1 MHLRKGEIN
10 LWVSD
15 MDRSSGFYLEAF
27 GFKQLE
33 GDETYR
39 KLSHGD
45 ITLTLFQARK
55 KEAYAPETGMM
66 SMMTCDLLMD
76 NFDACV
82 EGVKNAGGRVSDIG
96 AFEGKRHTLFRDLDG
111 INWELIEA

>member
-1 MHLRKGEIN
+1 MQLRTHEIN

-15 MDRSSGFYLEAF
+15 LERAAGFYREAF
-27 GFKQLE
+27 GFKQVE
-33 GDETYR
+33 SDDAFR

-45 ITLTLFQARK
+45 ITITLFQALK

-66 SMMTCDLLMD
+66 SMMTCDLVTD
-76 NFDACV
+76 EFDACLK
-82 EGVKNAGGRVSDIG
+82 GIKLAGGSYSEVG
-96 AFEGKRHTLFRDLDG
+96 NFEGKRHTLFRDLDG